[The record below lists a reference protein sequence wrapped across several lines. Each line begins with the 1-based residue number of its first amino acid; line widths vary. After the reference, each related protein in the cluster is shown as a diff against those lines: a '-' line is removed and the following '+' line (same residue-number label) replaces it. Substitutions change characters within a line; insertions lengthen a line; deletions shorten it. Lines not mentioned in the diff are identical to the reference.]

1 VAGDAD
7 VTPTAGARQ
16 SNGPTLGYLGCL
28 RNLGPNSGGA
38 SNQSVLLCV
47 DGVVDDRESFTRWA
61 GQRQLS
67 LLKMAVLLTG
77 DHQRAED
84 LVQEALTKVA
94 LRWGR
99 LRDGNADAY
108 ARRIIVHDNISWWR
122 RRRRES
128 FFAEVDHEVTGPD
141 VERRLMLIDALARLT
156 PRQRAAIVLR
166 YYVDLSERQTAD
178 LLQVSVGTV
187 KSTTNLALRRLR
199 EAEPT
204 LAGLLIEDP
213 S

>member
-1 VAGDAD
+1 
-7 VTPTAGARQ
+7 
-16 SNGPTLGYLGCL
+16 
-28 RNLGPNSGGA
+28 
-38 SNQSVLLCV
+38 
-47 DGVVDDRESFTRWA
+47 VDDREDFTRWA
-61 GQRQLS
+61 GQRQLA

-77 DHQRAED
+77 EHQRGED

-99 LRDGNADAY
+99 LREGNAEAY
-108 ARRIIVHDNISWWR
+108 ARKVIVHDNISWWR
-122 RRRRES
+122 RRRRELPL
-128 FFAEVDHEVTGPD
+128 AEVDHKVLEPD
-141 VERRLMLIDALARLT
+141 VERRLVLMDALARLT
-156 PRQRAAIVLR
+156 PRQRSVVVLR
-166 YYVDLSERQTAD
+166 YYVDLSERETAE

-204 LAGLLIEDP
+204 LAGLLIEDL